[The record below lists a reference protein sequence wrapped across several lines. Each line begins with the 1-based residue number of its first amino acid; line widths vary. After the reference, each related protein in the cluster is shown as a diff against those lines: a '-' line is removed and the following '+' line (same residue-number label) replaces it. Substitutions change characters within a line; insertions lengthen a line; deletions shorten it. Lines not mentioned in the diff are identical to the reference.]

1 MVNIKT
7 RTTIN
12 IHKEYVSLYQ
22 DILDNDEWGSRD
34 NLKLFTITVLIG
46 KYIVN
51 KKIPITNNVHT
62 YLRVRDNDQ
71 KDDMTI
77 LKCFAVLES
86 DDVNILKD
94 EDKMFNICEEYTTA
108 GIIELTNWYKSND
121 EDIFVKLSNIL
132 EDKFNKNIEEYF
144 S

>member
-51 KKIPITNNVHT
+51 KKIPITVHT

>member
-51 KKIPITNNVHT
+51 KKIPITNNVHS